1 VFGTTPAALVSSS
14 KNQIIVTVP
23 SISNGNYNVTVTD
36 SRGHVSNTVPFT
48 ILAAKLIPI
57 TFTVNNATPTVSGDY
72 ILMTTRWR
80 YIDDTLQ
87 KFDREI
93 IVTFLLN
100 DVKHLIKRNSRSQQV
115 LLKIEDAD
123 LVRTTEQEV
132 RNLFP
137 VCGLKS

>member
-1 VFGTTPAALVSSS
+1 
-14 KNQIIVTVP
+14 VTVP

-115 LLKIEDAD
+115 LLKIEDTD

>member
-115 LLKIEDAD
+115 LLKIEDTD

>member
-1 VFGTTPAALVSSS
+1 MFGTTPAALVSSS

>member
-1 VFGTTPAALVSSS
+1 MFGTTPAALVSSS

-115 LLKIEDAD
+115 LLKIEDTD